1 MIDCIKIVW
10 VVGRAALAATF
21 CGLAA
26 AACDGPRGLVQDSHA
41 FTKTSQNLAS
51 EDPASQRSQGSVY
64 RLARGDKLK
73 VVVFNEPD
81 LTGEFQVGDTG
92 AVAFPLIGDLPAAG
106 ASVQEFQQQ
115 LTAKLR
121 GQYVKRPRVSI
132 EVVNYRPFNVFGEVR
147 NSGQFPF
154 RPGLSVQDAVAMAG
168 GFTYRANTRTAYVR
182 RADAGGEITVAMDGE
197 RVAVQPGDD
206 IRVPERYF

>member
-1 MIDCIKIVW
+1 MLSS
-10 VVGRAALAATF
+10 LAV
-21 CGLAA
+21 
-26 AACDGPRGLVQDSHA
+26 AACDGPRGIVQGGHA
-41 FTKTSQNLAS
+41 FAQ
-51 EDPASQRSQGSVY
+51 ASQSSAGADPTSQGSAY

-92 AVAFPLIGDLPAAG
+92 NVAYPLIGDVPAAG
-106 ASVQEFQQQ
+106 ISVQEFQQQ
-115 LTAKLR
+115 LTTRLR
-121 GQYVKRPRVSI
+121 GQYVKKPRVSV

-147 NSGQFPF
+147 NSGQYPF

-182 RADAGGEITVAMDGE
+182 RAEAGGEITVAMDGA
-197 RVAVQPGDD
+197 RVPIQPGDD

>member
-1 MIDCIKIVW
+1 MLF
-10 VVGRAALAATF
+10 GLALA
-21 CGLAA
+21 G
-26 AACDGPRGLVQDSHA
+26 CDGPRGVTQDGHA
-41 FTKTSQNLAS
+41 FAK
-51 EDPASQRSQGSVY
+51 ASQSSATGNSTAQASGY

-81 LTGEFQVGDTG
+81 LTGEFLIGDAGT
-92 AVAFPLIGDLPAAG
+92 VAFPLIGDQPAEG
-106 ASVQEFQQQ
+106 ASVQQFQQQ

-121 GQYVKRPRVSI
+121 GQYVKKPRVSV

-147 NSGQFPF
+147 NSGQYPF

-182 RADAGGEITVAMDGE
+182 RADAGGEITVALDGE
-197 RVAVQPGDD
+197 RVPVQPGDD
-206 IRVPERYF
+206 IRVPERFF